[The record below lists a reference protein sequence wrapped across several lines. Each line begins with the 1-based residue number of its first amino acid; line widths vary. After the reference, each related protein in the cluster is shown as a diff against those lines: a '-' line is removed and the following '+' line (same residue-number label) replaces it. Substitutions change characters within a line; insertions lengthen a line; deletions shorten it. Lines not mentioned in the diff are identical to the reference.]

1 LLAGR
6 LSPDG
11 RAGVL
16 TAIRPDQD
24 WVDGLLLAVY
34 STVSVF
40 FSRKPSDVRD
50 AGDHVPWKT
59 VMKLK
64 YWLDVLSIL

>member
-1 LLAGR
+1 M
-6 LSPDG
+6 
-11 RAGVL
+11 
-16 TAIRPDQD
+16 
-24 WVDGLLLAVY
+24 LAVY
-34 STVSVF
+34 SSTVSVF

-50 AGDHVPWKT
+50 AGHHIPWKT